1 MNRNFIII
9 FILLFTLSMIN
20 AVPHQLRK
28 RETNFDSCLVG
39 KDVVPLTVKI
49 NPDPPVA
56 KKPESFTVSGTL
68 NDDILAYNT
77 VLMIGFVDSTGA
89 LSLTAPYFQK
99 FVEPVKAGT
108 PFSINASKVP
118 TPVNL
123 PDVYIIRVIVGD
135 LNDNIYGCALA
146 VVGETLRKE
155 AYPIAGYPISGPIAE
170 RSYPISER

>member
-1 MNRNFIII
+1 MNRNFTII
-9 FILLFTLSMIN
+9 FILLVTLSMIN
-20 AVPHQLRK
+20 AVPHKLRK
-28 RETNFDSCLVG
+28 RETNFNSCLG

-56 KKPESFTVSGTL
+56 KKLESFTVTGTL

-77 VLMIGFVDSTGA
+77 VLMIGFADSTGA
-89 LSLTAPYFQK
+89 FPLTAHYFQK

-123 PDVYIIRVIVGD
+123 PDVYTIRVIVGD
-135 LNDNIYGCALA
+135 LNDNMYGCALA
-146 VVGETLRKE
+146 VVGEIFRKE
-155 AYPIAGYPISGPIAE
+155 A
-170 RSYPISER
+170 